1 MSQLSPGQEAAI
13 TILQQQE
20 SSKVQERLSP
30 STRIFH
36 PNILV
41 KSTSNFPTSQQT
53 TVNTLSPSP
62 VNYGTS
68 MMPQTPPNCLPV
80 TSSPYFPILP
90 QTSSNMISQSANA
103 AALGI
108 PMYCSGASG
117 LVPDHHGVLLNVAAR
132 ALTAAFMPLT
142 MNTGAR
148 LPISSDLMQRH
159 LPLVMPHHTTSPV
172 TSPDMLMSNMHRR
185 DSEYT
190 MDGTGCSGP
199 KRIRKESA
207 DSTSNISHSSS
218 SSPTNVHPHL
228 VKSPP
233 VQYLHHHDLSLQRRK
248 FYSTLPGE
256 PNQYAKQNGDTNNN
270 RLSQLNETHS
280 GVNGRRSSSEKNRAS
295 PDSAGLS
302 SASSSASGSES
313 EAIVPHYV
321 QPPSPPPPPRVYK
334 PCFVCGDKS
343 SGYHYGV
350 ASCEGCKG
358 FFRRSVQKNMQYTCH
373 RNKNCVINK
382 STRSRCQ
389 YCRLQQ
395 CFQVGMLK
403 ESVRNDRNKKRGKEK
418 EGKPGET
425 SPSGNNGQTT
435 EEVVVTPEIENIVQV
450 VSKAH
455 LDTFP
460 LSETLQKYD
469 CKKNGE
475 AAPPK
480 MPPVVKPPSP
490 EADTKPPGGA
500 GGLDL
505 WLWSK
510 FSDLSTKSIIKIVE
524 FAKIVPGF
532 TDLTIADQITLL
544 KSACLEILFFRICS
558 RYDATKDTMSFSDG
572 LTLTRTQLRNC
583 AFGPMTEQV
592 FGFAQSLTPFE
603 LDHTEGGLLCAICL
617 ICADR
622 PELEQ
627 PEKVEELQEPL
638 VEGLKWYARK
648 RRPNKP
654 HVFPKMLMKI
664 ADLRC
669 IGFKGAD
676 RAASIRSELP
686 KSAMPPLMSEMLVDE
701 ENEEK

>member
-1 MSQLSPGQEAAI
+1 MTHCLDPDVIDLRSLEIGGGGTTMNATYGMPQNGGQYTTPRPSNEEAMMQYSHIPHGIMPQSNVPKMNPYTAAQSMPINGAAHHMSGGYGNPMQSHNGAMEPQYSAPHIKSEFGHQYPFNQRPMD
-13 TILQQQE
+13 TTSYPTNPYPQQ
-20 SSKVQERLSP
+20 VP
-30 STRIFH
+30 
-36 PNILV
+36 
-41 KSTSNFPTSQQT
+41 PTSAPAAPPNGKPPSFDFSKFAMMPAKAIDSIYAKLYPTYKPAPQQMPP
-53 TVNTLSPSP
+53 TLPDGNYTIPSP
-62 VNYGTS
+62 VGYSKHQNGYG
-68 MMPQTPPNCLPV
+68 
-80 TSSPYFPILP
+80 
-90 QTSSNMISQSANA
+90 
-103 AALGI
+103 
-108 PMYCSGASG
+108 
-117 LVPDHHGVLLNVAAR
+117 
-132 ALTAAFMPLT
+132 
-142 MNTGAR
+142 
-148 LPISSDLMQRH
+148 
-159 LPLVMPHHTTSPV
+159 LPL
-172 TSPDMLMSNMHRR
+172 DML
-185 DSEYT
+185 SENSY
-190 MDGTGCSGP
+190 MQQGNPQNDFPGY
-199 KRIRKESA
+199 R
-207 DSTSNISHSSS
+207 
-218 SSPTNVHPHL
+218 
-228 VKSPP
+228 
-233 VQYLHHHDLSLQRRK
+233 
-248 FYSTLPGE
+248 GE

-425 SPSGNNGQTT
+425 SPNGNNGQTT